1 MADVAALA
9 RRAGQLAHDILSGV
23 APESLPF
30 EIRTDGVPMFDWPA
44 LKRWGISEARL
55 AARQY
60 DSEIVPDPCG
70 RNTDGIL
77 SALSSS

>member
-1 MADVAALA
+1 ML
-9 RRAGQLAHDILSGV
+9 RLWHGERANWRTDILSGV

-44 LKRWGISEARL
+44 LKRWGISESPT

-60 DSEIVPDPCG
+60 D
-70 RNTDGIL
+70 
-77 SALSSS
+77 